1 MRLISATTL
10 LLLTAGCASVSES
23 ESAVCDG
30 TLGARDAHTV
40 ALVADGGPRSKI
52 TGARLLGLL
61 DAGCDD
67 I

>member
-23 ESAVCDG
+23 AICDG

-40 ALVADGGPRSKI
+40 ALIADGGARSKI

-61 DAGCDD
+61 DAGCKDV
-67 I
+67 

>member
-1 MRLISATTL
+1 MTL
-10 LLLTAGCASVSES
+10 PLLTACSASVN

-40 ALVADGGPRSKI
+40 ALIEDGGPRSKI

-67 I
+67 V